1 MFLKELNYS
10 NHYEN
15 INLIHYVMTGV
26 KPPDIRHVEEQLF
39 DDFNLLTELYSTMTH
54 IKRKSFINSQHV
66 LYQLLR
72 RHKFPCN
79 KDDFIVLKTTD
90 RKCFHD
96 LITRELF
103 ETLGWNH
110 EPYF

>member
-1 MFLKELNYS
+1 M
-10 NHYEN
+10 
-15 INLIHYVMTGV
+15 ITGV
-26 KPPDIRHVEEQLF
+26 KPVDISHLEEQLL
-39 DDFNLLTELYSTMTH
+39 DDFNILTELYSTIKH

-72 RHKFPCN
+72 RHKFPCD

-90 RKCFHD
+90 RKHFHD
-96 LITRELF
+96 EITKELF

-110 EPYF
+110 VPYF

>member
-1 MFLKELNYS
+1 
-10 NHYEN
+10 
-15 INLIHYVMTGV
+15 MTGI
-26 KPPDIRHVEEQLF
+26 KPVDISHLEEQLL
-39 DDFNLLTELYSTMTH
+39 DDFNVLTELYSTIKH

-96 LITRELF
+96 EITKELF
-103 ETLGWNH
+103 EALGWNH